1 MWYEVEVE
9 IPYHYYDVKKTG
21 RKNTVYTVEYF
32 NHRFELFNSKPFHQ
46 KECQV
51 DKIWEHFVL
60 PIRFQKEEQTEVIKT
75 DKILTKNEAVQ
86 QAVELGID
94 KMQERL
100 TKKEKIIDVKTLK
113 TTQKN
118 SKMVVDM
125 FFTVYE
131 DITAYGEVK
140 EQEENHVENAQE

>member
-1 MWYEVEVE
+1 MG
-9 IPYHYYDVKKTG
+9 TLC
-21 RKNTVYTVEYF
+21 F
-32 NHRFELFNSKPFHQ
+32 ANSFS
-46 KECQV
+46 KEKQ
-51 DKIWEHFVL
+51 I
-60 PIRFQKEEQTEVIKT
+60 EVIKT

-118 SKMVVDM
+118 SKMLVDM